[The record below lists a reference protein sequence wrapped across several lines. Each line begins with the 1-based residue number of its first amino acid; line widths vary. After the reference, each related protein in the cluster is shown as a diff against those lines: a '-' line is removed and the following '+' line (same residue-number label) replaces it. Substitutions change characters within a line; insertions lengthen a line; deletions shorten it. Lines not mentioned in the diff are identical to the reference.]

1 MEFDFQ
7 WLLMGLPIAFAL
19 GWIASRLD
27 LRQIGRA
34 RRETPSAYF
43 KGLNLLLNE
52 QQDKAIDAFIEAV
65 QHDPD
70 TAELHFALGNLF
82 RRRGEFERAVRVHEH
97 LLARGDL
104 KAHDRDRAQHALAQ
118 DFMKAGLI
126 DRAEA
131 AWRAL
136 EGTSFDLEA
145 RTAQLT
151 LAERSRDWPRAVEV
165 ATRLNAGGGV
175 VPGAFDARI
184 AHYECEQALEADAAG
199 RPQEAEAALARAH
212 HAAPAAARPMLL
224 AGQRLWKS
232 GRAAEALAAWD
243 ELREQ
248 SASGAFL
255 LVAEDY
261 ARAAVSCGR
270 VPPVRRLLLAL
281 LAAHPATELLAALDL
296 LEAAGPDDANGPAAP
311 GMASGMASG
320 IASGTAF
327 GTAFG
332 TASGTAS
339 PATQPAAGRHERWV
353 AQLQRAPS
361 LTAAQQV
368 LASDPQAWS
377 GAGLEALRAAVA
389 RAARPLQR
397 YRCAACGFEA
407 QHYFWQCPGCLSWE
421 SYPPQRIDA
430 LQ

>member
-1 MEFDFQ
+1 MPTVDFDFQ
-7 WLLMGLPIAFAL
+7 WLLIGLPIAFAL
-19 GWIASRLD
+19 GWVASRLD
-27 LRQIGRA
+27 LRQLRRA

-104 KAHDRDRAQHALAQ
+104 KAPDRARAQHALAQ
-118 DFMKAGLI
+118 DFMKAGLF

-131 AWRAL
+131 AWQAL
-136 EGTSFDLEA
+136 EGTSYDHEA
-145 RTAQLT
+145 RLAQLT
-151 LAERSRDWPRAVEV
+151 LAERSRDWARAVQV
-165 ATRLNAGGGV
+165 ATRLNEAAGAGAGA
-175 VPGAFDARI
+175 GAFSARI
-184 AHYECEQALEADAAG
+184 AHYECEQALAADAAG
-199 RPQEAEAALARAH
+199 RPEEAEAALARART
-212 HAAPAAARPMLL
+212 AAPAAARPLML
-224 AGQRLWKS
+224 AGQRHLRD
-232 GRAAEALAAWD
+232 GRPAAALAAWD
-243 ELREQ
+243 ELRGLQ
-248 SASGAFL
+248 ASGAFL

-261 ARAAVSCGR
+261 ARAAIACGKVDDAR
-270 VPPVRRLLLAL
+270 QAL
-281 LAAHPATELLAALDL
+281 QASLPSHPATELLAALDL
-296 LEAAGPDDANGPAAP
+296 LDAAAP
-311 GMASGMASG
+311 PGGGAINGA
-320 IASGTAF
+320 
-327 GTAFG
+327 
-332 TASGTAS
+332 
-339 PATQPAAGRHERWV
+339 RWI
-353 AQLQRAPS
+353 AQLTHVPTLS
-361 LTAAQQV
+361 AAQRV
-368 LASDPQAWS
+368 LAGEPANW
-377 GAGLEALRAAVA
+377 GADGLQALRAAVA

>member
-7 WLLMGLPIAFAL
+7 WLLMGLPLAFAL

-27 LRQIGRA
+27 LRQLGRA

-52 QQDKAIDAFIEAV
+52 QPDKAIDAFIEAV

-104 KAHDRDRAQHALAQ
+104 KAHDRERAQHALAQ

-136 EGTSFDLEA
+136 EGTSFDPEA
-145 RTAQLT
+145 RAAQLT
-151 LAERSRDWPRAVEV
+151 LAERSRDWARAVEV
-165 ATRLNAGGGV
+165 ATRLNASAD
-175 VPGAFDARI
+175 GAFAARI
-184 AHYECEQALEADAAG
+184 AHYECELALEADAAG
-199 RPQEAEAALARAH
+199 RPHEADTALDRAR
-212 HAAPAAARPMLL
+212 HAAPTAARPMML
-224 AGQRLWKS
+224 AGQRLWQV
-232 GRAAEALAAWD
+232 GRAADALVAWD

-248 SASGAFL
+248 SAGGAFL

-261 ARAAVSCGR
+261 ARAAVACGR
-270 VPPVRRLLLAL
+270 VEAARRTLLAL

-296 LEAAGPDDANGPAAP
+296 LDAAPPAAAGAAAP
-311 GMASGMASG
+311 
-320 IASGTAF
+320 TA
-327 GTAFG
+327 
-332 TASGTAS
+332 
-339 PATQPAAGRHERWV
+339 RHERWV
-353 AQLQRAPS
+353 AHLQRAPS

-368 LASDPQAWS
+368 LAGEPQAW
-377 GAGLEALRAAVA
+377 GTPGLEALRTAVA

-407 QHYFWQCPGCLSWE
+407 QHYFWQCPGCLNWE

>member
-7 WLLMGLPIAFAL
+7 WLLLGLPLAFAF

-27 LRQIGRA
+27 LRQLGRA

-52 QQDKAIDAFIEAV
+52 QPDKAIDAFIEAV

-104 KAHDRDRAQHALAQ
+104 KAAERERAQHALAQ
-118 DFMKAGLI
+118 DFMQAGLF

-136 EGTSFDLEA
+136 EGTSYDREA
-145 RTAQLT
+145 RSAQLT
-151 LAERSRDWPRAVEV
+151 LAERSRDWARAVEV
-165 ATRLNAGGGV
+165 ATRLNESDG
-175 VPGAFDARI
+175 GAFASRI
-184 AHYECEQALEADAAG
+184 AHYECELALAADAAG
-199 RPQEAEAALARAH
+199 RDAEAEAALARAR
-212 HAAPAAARPMLL
+212 HAAPAAARPLIL
-224 AGQRLWKS
+224 AGQRHLKA
-232 GRAAEALAAWD
+232 GRAAEAMTAWD
-243 ELREQ
+243 ELREHQ
-248 SASGAFL
+248 GSGAFL

-261 ARAAVSCGR
+261 ARAALACGR
-270 VPPVRRLLLAL
+270 ADAARTALHAL
-281 LAAHPATELLAALDL
+281 LAAHPATELHAALDL
-296 LEAAGPDDANGPAAP
+296 LGPGGADG
-311 GMASGMASG
+311 
-320 IASGTAF
+320 
-327 GTAFG
+327 
-332 TASGTAS
+332 
-339 PATQPAAGRHERWV
+339 ERWV

-361 LTAAQQV
+361 LTAAQRL
-368 LASDPQAWS
+368 LATPPEAW
-377 GAGLEALRAAVA
+377 GPAGLEALRAAVA

-407 QHYFWQCPGCLSWE
+407 QHYFWQCPGCLNWE

-430 LQ
+430 MQ